1 MNSKRF
7 VISIVLIIFS
17 LIGIIYA
24 ALWILPE
31 EKYMQGEYSAWK
43 QQKEYSLQK
52 HAREVILL
60 GDSRMK
66 IDVNAVELD
75 NTYNMALAGSS
86 PIEAYYTLK

>member
-7 VISIVLIIFS
+7 VISIVLIIFF

-43 QQKEYSLQK
+43 
-52 HAREVILL
+52 
-60 GDSRMK
+60 
-66 IDVNAVELD
+66 
-75 NTYNMALAGSS
+75 
-86 PIEAYYTLK
+86 